1 MWCHLICWNAG
12 GYWLLGVHE
21 VPINLTL
28 NTWHHVTM
36 KMEWANLTLWLND
49 ELMQKVDWSDQPSF
63 PKTGPLGL
71 GAGGAEVHFDNFV
84 ITSDDIQP
92 VQPEAKLT
100 TIWGWLKSY
109 Q

>member
-1 MWCHLICWNAG
+1 M
-12 GYWLLGVHE
+12 
-21 VPINLTL
+21 PINLTL